1 MRSSARSMSGSDG
14 FNACAR
20 RSSFSPLSRS
30 PIWHSIRPSFLC
42 KIRLDGAVAAQLDR
56 FLKLTDRFGQ
66 SCAAPGPAHPNASLV
81 AVAGHEARGL
91 LEIRGFD
98 GFCEAP
104 ERLHVVGFYC
114 ECLSPGGNGVL
125 GLRLALETMSEH
137 VPRHTVAG
145 LQLDDVLQQRG
156 RRNCC
161 RQTEDCGTSPHRS
174 ELGWAHGLSCGD
186 QSDDTQSAP

>member
-1 MRSSARSMSGSDG
+1 MSGSDG

-66 SCAAPGPAHPNASLV
+66 SCPAPGPAHPNASLV

-98 GFCEAP
+98 GFSEAP

-125 GLRLALETMSEH
+125 GALPRSGDRLACCFLLA
-137 VPRHTVAG
+137 VG
-145 LQLDDVLQQRG
+145 LVFAAVGWLKADD
-156 RRNCC
+156 
-161 RQTEDCGTSPHRS
+161 
-174 ELGWAHGLSCGD
+174 GD
-186 QSDDTQSAP
+186 WRWP